1 MRFLL
6 DVHMPLSAAAWLRSR
21 GHDATHVREVGMR
34 EALDEAIWVMAI
46 ETNSILISKDRDFAD
61 WTAVRQPRPQVVW
74 IRTGNMLKRHQVD
87 HLNRVWLT
95 VLTQLSQGVPL
106 VTVQR

>member
-6 DVHMPLSAAAWLRSR
+6 DVHMPTSAAEWLRSR
-21 GHDATHVREVGMR
+21 GHEASHVKELGM
-34 EALDEAIWVMAI
+34 AAASDETIWTLAI
-46 ETNSILISKDRDFAD
+46 ETGAILISKDRDFAD

-87 HLNRVWLT
+87 HLSRAWLT
-95 VLTQLSQGVPL
+95 ILTQLAKGVPL